1 MKEIKNLR
9 DYEEARI
16 EDGYIIHITHDEK
29 MAIQTAL
36 ECDKDEREEAY
47 ETIDWMSSPWDKA
60 RINLLGQMIK
70 ELEEM

>member
-9 DYEEARI
+9 DYEEARV
-16 EDGYIIHITHDEK
+16 EDGYIIHISCDEK

-47 ETIDWMSSPWDKA
+47 ETIDWMSSP
-60 RINLLGQMIK
+60 
-70 ELEEM
+70 